1 MKRKYTKEEIED
13 LFSREE
19 RIIRAAKKYGEL
31 QERKFVAKI
40 INSKDS

>member
-19 RIIRAAKKYGEL
+19 RIIRAAKKYREL
-31 QERKFVAKI
+31 QERKVVGKI
-40 INSKDS
+40 MNSKDG